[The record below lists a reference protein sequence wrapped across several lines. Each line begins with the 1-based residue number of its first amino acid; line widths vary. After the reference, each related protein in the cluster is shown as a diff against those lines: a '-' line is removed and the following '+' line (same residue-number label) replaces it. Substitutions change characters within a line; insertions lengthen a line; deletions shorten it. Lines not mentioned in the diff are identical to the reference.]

1 MPADQLTTRERATLL
16 VLLAEGR
23 ELTNAQLREVAG
35 FALDGEPRRRL
46 TDRKLVTSR
55 RAGRSYAFEITDD
68 GAAACAA
75 ELSAAR
81 PARAG
86 YLGGALY
93 AVLRGLGRTGTPLAE
108 LFPARPDVEEA
119 IRDAY
124 ARVADGPGEW
134 VGLVALRAEL
144 GGVDRGEVDAALERM
159 AATPGVHVQAESNR
173 KALTDAHRA
182 AAVRFG
188 GDDRHMIMIEAG

>member
-23 ELTNAQLREVAG
+23 ELTNARLREVAG

-46 TDRKLVTSR
+46 TDRRLVTSR
-55 RAGRSYAFEITDD
+55 RVGRSYAFEITDD

-93 AVLRGLGRTGTPLAE
+93 AVLRGLGRSGTPLAE

-119 IRDAY
+119 IRAAY
-124 ARVADGPGEW
+124 ARIADPGEW
-134 VGLVALRAEL
+134 VGLVGLRAEL
-144 GGVDRGEVDAALERM
+144 GGLDRAEVDAELERM
-159 AATPGVHVQAESNR
+159 AALPGVHVQAESNR

>member
-23 ELTNAQLREVAG
+23 ELTNARLREVAG

-55 RAGRSYAFEITDD
+55 KVGRSYAFEITDD

-81 PARAG
+81 PPRSG

-108 LFPARPDVEEA
+108 LFPARPDVEQA
-119 IRDAY
+119 VRVAY
-124 ARVADGPGEW
+124 ARIASPGEW
-134 VGLVALRAEL
+134 VGLVGLRAEL
-144 GGVDRGEVDAALERM
+144 SGLDRAEVDAELERM
-159 AATPGVHVQAESNR
+159 ASLPGVHVQAESNR